1 MGVMMAPDHRFFQTH
16 TKVLYIANKIIV
28 DPVNIPTSCSCIFLF
43 GQWLTLVSEKVISL
57 HSRNLRNYI

>member
-28 DPVNIPTSCSCIFLF
+28 DPVNIPTSCSCIFL
-43 GQWLTLVSEKVISL
+43 LTVKF
-57 HSRNLRNYI
+57 NMKYNYFSSDMVEDVW

>member
-28 DPVNIPTSCSCIFLF
+28 DPVNIPTSCSCIFL
-43 GQWLTLVSEKVISL
+43 LIDLPSLVKNV
-57 HSRNLRNYI
+57 